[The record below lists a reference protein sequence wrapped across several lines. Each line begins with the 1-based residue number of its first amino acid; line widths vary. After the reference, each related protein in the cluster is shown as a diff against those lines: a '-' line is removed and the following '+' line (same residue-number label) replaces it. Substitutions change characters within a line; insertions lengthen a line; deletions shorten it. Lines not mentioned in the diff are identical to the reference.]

1 MIQTLENKR
10 ALVTA
15 AGQGIGRAVA
25 LRYAQ
30 AGAQV
35 FATDINTDLLDT
47 LRHPAIKTLQLDV
60 MSARGIQASVESIGK
75 IDILFNCAGV
85 VHDGTVMD
93 IDDESLDFAFN
104 LNVRAMLRMIQAYLP
119 SMLDQKEGV
128 IINMSSV
135 ASSVKGVPN
144 RCAYSLTKAAVIGL
158 TKSVAVDYIAD
169 GIRCNAIC
177 PATVD
182 SPSLHERLHASG
194 DYDAA
199 LRDFIDRQPLGRIG
213 TPDEV
218 ADLALYLATATYTTG
233 HAYLIDGGWAA

>member
-93 IDDESLDFAFN
+93 VDDESLDFAFN

>member
-93 IDDESLDFAFN
+93 VDDESLDFAFN

-135 ASSVKGVPN
+135 ASSIKGVPN